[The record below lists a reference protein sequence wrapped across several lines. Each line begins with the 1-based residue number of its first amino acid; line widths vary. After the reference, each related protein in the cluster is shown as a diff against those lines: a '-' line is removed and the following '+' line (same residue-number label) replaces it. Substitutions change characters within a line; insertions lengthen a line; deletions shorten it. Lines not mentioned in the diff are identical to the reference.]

1 MVQYYQEGVPISVT
15 MKLETWLQGWKL
27 TREKEKTTF
36 LVELFIFLTSL
47 MFASGIKTLKNTNDQ
62 NPAVRVQM

>member
-27 TREKEKTTF
+27 AWEKEKTTF